1 MTEASGKS
9 ARVLVVAGEAS
20 ADRYGAELVR
30 RLRALPGNEGLRFFG
45 AGGDAMQAAGVA
57 LLCHV
62 RDLGHIGPKEAL
74 TGLRTYLKTFT
85 LLLEASAAEPPRVA
99 VLLDFPEFNLR
110 MAKKMKRLGIPV
122 VYYIG
127 PQLWAWRKG
136 RIRTIRACVD
146 RMLVILPFEEAYYRA
161 RGVEAE
167 FVGHPLLESA
177 PGPAAALPPAASGRE
192 CRTVALLPG
201 SRRREVD
208 HILPTLLLAGCEL
221 MKRTPARFLVSAAP
235 TVDAG
240 QVESIVE
247 QTLRGR
253 ECRRHFHVLT
263 GSSRAILAAADF
275 AFVKS
280 GTSTL
285 EAALC
290 GVPFLI
296 TYKISRVSWWVG
308 SLLIRGTTKGL
319 VNLIAGERIVPELF
333 QGEASP
339 EALARVALHYLE
351 SPAESAAMRAR
362 LGLVRERLGAH
373 RASERAAAVV
383 NGYL

>member
-1 MTEASGKS
+1 MTEVSGKS
-9 ARVLVVAGEAS
+9 ARVLVVAGESS

-30 RLRALPGNEGLRFFG
+30 CLRALPGNEGLRFFG
-45 AGGDAMQAAGVA
+45 TGGDAMQAAGVE
-57 LLCHV
+57 LLRHV

-85 LLLEASAAEPPRVA
+85 LLLEAAAAERPRVA
-99 VLLDFPEFNLR
+99 VLIDFPEFNLR
-110 MAKKMKRLGIPV
+110 LAKKMKRLEIPV

-127 PQLWAWRKG
+127 PHLWAWRKG
-136 RIRTIRACVD
+136 RIRTIRRCVD
-146 RMLVILPFEEAYYRA
+146 RMLVILPFEEAYYRE

-177 PGPAAALPPAASGRE
+177 PGPDPVLPSATGGPE
-192 CRTVALLPG
+192 CRTVAILPG

-221 MKRTPARFLVSAAP
+221 MKRTPARFLVSVAP

-240 QVESIVE
+240 QVEGILE
-247 QTLRGR
+247 RTLRGR
-253 ECRRHFHVLT
+253 EGRRHFHVLT

-285 EAALC
+285 EAALA

-308 SLLIRGTTKGL
+308 SLLIRSSTKGL

-333 QGEASP
+333 QGEATP
-339 EALARVALHYLE
+339 EALAQVALHYLE
-351 SPAESAAMRAR
+351 NPAESAAMRAR
-362 LGLVRERLGAH
+362 LGLVRRQLGAH

>member
-1 MTEASGKS
+1 MKGAGGES

-30 RLRALPGNEGLRFFG
+30 RLGALPGNGNLRFYG
-45 AGGDAMQAAGVA
+45 AGGDAMQAAGVE

-62 RDLGHIGPKEAL
+62 RELGHIGPREAL
-74 TGLRTYLKTFT
+74 TGLRTYFRTFK
-85 LLLEASAAEPPRVA
+85 LLLRASAAEPPRVA

-110 MAKKMKRLGIPV
+110 LAKRMKRLGIPV
-122 VYYIG
+122 VYYIS
-127 PQLWAWRKG
+127 PQIWAWRGG
-136 RIRTIRACVD
+136 RIRTIRECVD

-167 FVGHPLLESA
+167 FVGHPLLEVS
-177 PGPAAALPPAASGRE
+177 PGPDRFPALPPDPER
-192 CRTVALLPG
+192 RTVALLPG

-221 MKRTPARFLVSAAP
+221 MKRTPVRFLVSAAP

-253 ECRRHFHVLT
+253 EGRSHFHILT
-263 GSSRAILAAADF
+263 RSSRDIIAGADF

-285 EAALC
+285 EAALA
-290 GVPFLI
+290 GVPFL
-296 TYKISRVSWWVG
+296 TMYKISRLSWLAG
-308 SLLIRGTTKGL
+308 SLLIRGGTKGL

-333 QGEASP
+333 QDQASP
-339 EALARVALHYLE
+339 EALARVALRYLE
-351 SPAESAAMRAR
+351 SPAESAAMRDR
-362 LGLVRERLGAH
+362 LRGVRQMLGAH
-373 RASERAAAVV
+373 RASERAAAAV
-383 NGYL
+383 NGFL